1 MGNPVVLIAL
11 LLADLE
17 GFKSSYRSRK
27 LKATLETE
35 PLYQG
40 YWYLLAKK
48 FGMPNMIKRRYD
60 I

>member
-1 MGNPVVLIAL
+1 MVLIAL

-48 FGMPNMIKRRYD
+48 VRHAQHDQKAV
-60 I
+60 

>member
-1 MGNPVVLIAL
+1 MGNPMVLIAL

-40 YWYLLAKK
+40 YWYLLAKNVRHVQHDQK
-48 FGMPNMIKRRYD
+48 AV
-60 I
+60 

>member
-1 MGNPVVLIAL
+1 MGNPMVLIAL

-27 LKATLETE
+27 LKATLATE

-48 FGMPNMIKRRYD
+48 VRHAQHDQKAV
-60 I
+60 

>member
-1 MGNPVVLIAL
+1 MVLIAL